1 MKVMRETGISRRR
14 FLTLA
19 TVAAALAGCS
29 PVRVPMPKMGEGPPN
44 VGVKQAFRMGPA
56 PIKGSDAKFT
66 FAQINGA
73 PATQR
78 MAFEKALKKEAQI
91 RKLNIV
97 QENDPAATYVVKGYL
112 SAIGDSRGTLLVY
125 VWDVTDM
132 TGKRLHRVSGQEP
145 GGGSA
150 SDPWSGIDDE
160 AVNIAA
166 GRMVDDL
173 VAWIS

>member
-1 MKVMRETGISRRR
+1 MRETGISRRR

-19 TVAAALAGCS
+19 TLATALAGCS
-29 PVRVPMPKMGEGPPN
+29 PMRVPMPKMGEGPPN
-44 VGVKQAFRMGPA
+44 VGVKQAIRMGPA
-56 PIKGSDAKFT
+56 PIKGNDAKFA
-66 FAQINGA
+66 FVQITGA

-78 MAFEKALKKEAQI
+78 MAFEKALQKEALL

-97 QENDPAATYVVKGYL
+97 QPNDPGATYAVKGYL
-112 SAIGDSRGTLLVY
+112 SAIGDRGGTLLVY

-145 GGGSA
+145 GSGSA
-150 SDPWSGIDDE
+150 NDPWQGIRDE
-160 AVNIAA
+160 SVTTAA
-166 GRMVDDL
+166 GRTIDDL